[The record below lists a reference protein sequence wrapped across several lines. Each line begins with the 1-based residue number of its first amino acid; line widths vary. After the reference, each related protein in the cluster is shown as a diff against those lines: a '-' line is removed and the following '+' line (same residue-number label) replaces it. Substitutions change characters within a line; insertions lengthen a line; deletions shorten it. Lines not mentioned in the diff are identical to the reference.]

1 MIGDGP
7 PTLGGAVG
15 FNSFTDLN
23 VKSSKKHP
31 QRDTRI
37 MFEPTPHSPVKL
49 TKLLSQSPMVFHVFV
64 FIISRIKEN
73 TIIAT

>member
-1 MIGDGP
+1 MIGGGP

-15 FNSFTDLN
+15 LNSFINLN

-31 QRDTRI
+31 QGNTRI

-49 TKLLSQSPMVFHVFV
+49 TKLLSQSSMVFHVFV
-64 FIISRIKEN
+64 FIISRTKEN
-73 TIIAT
+73 TIRKT